1 MNIPD
6 ITEIGSD
13 LIGRLYG
20 PFSFRFVLQP
30 IMAAIFAVRY
40 GVQDAK
46 IGRPAYF
53 WRVVANPAE
62 RGGLLREGLHHVL
75 RVIVL
80 GAVMELLYE
89 VIVFK
94 AIQPLQ
100 LVVVVF
106 GLAFVPYVIL
116 RGPVNRIA
124 RRWIGPEK
132 LRKKAA

>member
-6 ITEIGSD
+6 ITEISSD

-20 PFSFRFVLQP
+20 HFSFRFVLQP

-40 GVQDAK
+40 GVEDAK
-46 IGRPAYF
+46 RGRPAYF

-62 RGGLLREGLHHVL
+62 RGELLREGFHHML

-80 GAVMELLYE
+80 GTVMELLYE

-100 LVVVVF
+100 LVVVVL

-124 RRWIGPEK
+124 RRWIAAHPQ
-132 LRKKAA
+132 KKAA